1 MGDAS
6 EENYLPGPLL
16 DTREVKR
23 NVLKNPPTIQ
33 RYANYCSETCSLIL
47 LICVRFPSAWSVK
60 QSVTTAENQI
70 SVDTEGEFSLDFP
83 LVSLR
88 SSEPVICSR
97 Q

>member
-16 DTREVKR
+16 DTREVKG
-23 NVLKNPPTIQ
+23 NVLKNPPKIQ
-33 RYANYCSETCSLIL
+33 RYENYCSETCSLLL
-47 LICVRFPSAWSVK
+47 LICVPFPSAWSVK
-60 QSVTTAENQI
+60 QSVTTEEIQI
-70 SVDTEGEFSLDFP
+70 VVETEGEFSLDFP

-88 SSEPVICSR
+88 SSQPVICSR

>member
-16 DTREVKR
+16 DTREVKG
-23 NVLKNPPTIQ
+23 
-33 RYANYCSETCSLIL
+33 YANYCSETCSLLL
-47 LICVRFPSAWSVK
+47 LICLRFPSAWSVK
-60 QSVTTAENQI
+60 QSVTTEEIQI
-70 SVDTEGEFSLDFP
+70 VVETEGEFSLDFP

-88 SSEPVICSR
+88 SSQPVICSR